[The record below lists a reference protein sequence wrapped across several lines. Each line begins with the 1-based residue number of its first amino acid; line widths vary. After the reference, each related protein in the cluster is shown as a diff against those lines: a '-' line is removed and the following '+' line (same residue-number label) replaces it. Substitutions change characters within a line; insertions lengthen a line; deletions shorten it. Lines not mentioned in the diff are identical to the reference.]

1 MNVIF
6 SYVVVVKKI
15 DEDEDKNN
23 NNDRD
28 TFHYI
33 LDTSSTKI
41 NFISNTKCNETKL
54 HIHKYE
60 NKCEVCDHN
69 LVTFKYDLSNNI
81 EDIIV
86 YYFKPI
92 LLLIDSLYTTPNY
105 NTSPLRA
112 PPAFHFL

>member
-1 MNVIF
+1 MIF
-6 SYVVVVKKI
+6 KI
-15 DEDEDKNN
+15 IISL
-23 NNDRD
+23 
-28 TFHYI
+28 I
-33 LDTSSTKI
+33 LIFT
-41 NFISNTKCNETKL
+41 ISVPIVTDVHHILHGHEHTKCNETKL

-69 LVTFKYDLSNNI
+69 LVTFKYDLNNNI

>member
-1 MNVIF
+1 MIF
-6 SYVVVVKKI
+6 KRIISLVLI
-15 DEDEDKNN
+15 L
-23 NNDRD
+23 
-28 TFHYI
+28 TFSVPIVTDVHHI
-33 LDTSSTKI
+33 LHGHEH
-41 NFISNTKCNETKL
+41 TKCNETKL

-69 LVTFKYDLSNNI
+69 LVTFKYELNNNI
-81 EDIIV
+81 VDIIV

>member
-1 MNVIF
+1 MIF
-6 SYVVVVKKI
+6 KRIISL
-15 DEDEDKNN
+15 
-23 NNDRD
+23 
-28 TFHYI
+28 I
-33 LDTSSTKI
+33 LILT
-41 NFISNTKCNETKL
+41 ISVPIVTDVHHILHGHEHTKCNETKL

-81 EDIIV
+81 EDIFV

-92 LLLIDSLYTTPNY
+92 HLLIYSLYTTPNY

>member
-1 MNVIF
+1 MIF
-6 SYVVVVKKI
+6 KRIISL
-15 DEDEDKNN
+15 
-23 NNDRD
+23 
-28 TFHYI
+28 I
-33 LDTSSTKI
+33 LILT
-41 NFISNTKCNETKL
+41 ISVPIVTDVHHILHVHEHTKCNETKL

-69 LVTFKYDLSNNI
+69 LVTFKYDLNNNI
-81 EDIIV
+81 KDIIV
-86 YYFKPI
+86 YHFKPI

>member
-1 MNVIF
+1 MIF
-6 SYVVVVKKI
+6 KRIISL
-15 DEDEDKNN
+15 
-23 NNDRD
+23 
-28 TFHYI
+28 I
-33 LDTSSTKI
+33 LILT
-41 NFISNTKCNETKL
+41 ISVPIVTDVHHILHLHEHTKCNETKL

-69 LVTFKYDLSNNI
+69 LVTFKYDLNNNI

>member
-1 MNVIF
+1 MIF
-6 SYVVVVKKI
+6 KRIISL
-15 DEDEDKNN
+15 
-23 NNDRD
+23 
-28 TFHYI
+28 I
-33 LDTSSTKI
+33 LILT
-41 NFISNTKCNETKL
+41 ISVPIVTDVHHILHGHEHTKCNETKL

-69 LVTFKYDLSNNI
+69 LVSFKYDLNNNI

-86 YYFKPI
+86 NYFKPI

>member
-1 MNVIF
+1 MIFKRVISLILILTISVPIVTNVHHF
-6 SYVVVVKKI
+6 LHVH
-15 DEDEDKNN
+15 E
-23 NNDRD
+23 
-28 TFHYI
+28 H
-33 LDTSSTKI
+33 TK
-41 NFISNTKCNETKL
+41 FNETKL

-69 LVTFKYDLSNNI
+69 LVTFKYDLNNNI

-112 PPAFHFL
+112 PPFFHFL

>member
-1 MNVIF
+1 MIF
-6 SYVVVVKKI
+6 KRIISL
-15 DEDEDKNN
+15 
-23 NNDRD
+23 
-28 TFHYI
+28 I
-33 LDTSSTKI
+33 LILT
-41 NFISNTKCNETKL
+41 ISVPIVTDVHHILHGHEHTKCNETKL

-69 LVTFKYDLSNNI
+69 LVTFKYDLNNNI

-105 NTSPLRA
+105 NTSPLSA
-112 PPAFHFL
+112 PPFFHFL

>member
-1 MNVIF
+1 MIF
-6 SYVVVVKKI
+6 KRIISL
-15 DEDEDKNN
+15 
-23 NNDRD
+23 
-28 TFHYI
+28 I
-33 LDTSSTKI
+33 LIIT
-41 NFISNTKCNETKL
+41 ISVPIVTDVHHILHGHEHTKCDETKL

-69 LVTFKYDLSNNI
+69 LVTFKYDLNNSI

-112 PPAFHFL
+112 PPFFHFL

>member
-1 MNVIF
+1 MIF
-6 SYVVVVKKI
+6 KRIISL
-15 DEDEDKNN
+15 
-23 NNDRD
+23 
-28 TFHYI
+28 I
-33 LDTSSTKI
+33 LILT
-41 NFISNTKCNETKL
+41 ISVPIVTDVHHILHGHEHTKCNETKL

-69 LVTFKYDLSNNI
+69 LVTFKYDLNNNI

-92 LLLIDSLYTTPNY
+92 LLLIDSLYTTLNY